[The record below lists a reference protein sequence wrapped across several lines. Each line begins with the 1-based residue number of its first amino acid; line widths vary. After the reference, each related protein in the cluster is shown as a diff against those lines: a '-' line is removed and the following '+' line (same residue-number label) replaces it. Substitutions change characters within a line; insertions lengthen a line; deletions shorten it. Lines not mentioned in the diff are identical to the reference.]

1 MSVKVALVGYGYA
14 GRVIH
19 APLIRAA
26 EGLELSAIVS
36 SRPEAVHADIP
47 PMRVLPFEEV
57 LELPGLDVVVIA
69 TPNDLHAPQA
79 HAALEASKHV
89 VIDKPFALNVR
100 EAEAL
105 IAHAK
110 RAERLLSVFHSRRW
124 DSNNLTLTAIRPR
137 LGTLYQVNLR
147 YDRWRPVVRDR
158 WRERKGPG
166 SGIWFDL
173 GSHLVDQALS
183 QFGWPDWISADIAG
197 QREGAQTDD
206 YFHVVLGYGPLRV
219 ILHSSMMTSQPGAC
233 IEAQGSTGSLVK
245 YGMDVQEEQLKAQIV
260 PGSPGWGADPVAA
273 TFTATD
279 GEAVGAA
286 EHITATPGNYLGY
299 YEQLARAVAQG
310 EDNPVPAEDAL
321 KVMRILALGFESA
334 MKGHRLPCRM

>member
-1 MSVKVALVGYGYA
+1 MSVKTALVGYGYA

-26 EGLELSAIVS
+26 EGLELAAIAS
-36 SRPEAVHADIP
+36 SRPAEVHADIP
-47 PMRVLPFEEV
+47 TVSVLPFEEV
-57 LELPGLDVVVIA
+57 LNIPGLDVVVIA
-69 TPNDLHAPQA
+69 TPNDQHAPQA
-79 HAALEASKHV
+79 HAALEAGKHV

-100 EAEAL
+100 EAEEL

-110 RAERLLSVFHSRRW
+110 RADRLLSIFHSRRW
-124 DSNNLTLTAIRPR
+124 DSNNLTLSAIKPR
-137 LGTLYQVNLR
+137 LGTLSQVILR

-173 GSHLVDQALS
+173 GSHLVDQSLS
-183 QFGWPDWISADIAG
+183 QFGWPDWINADIAG
-197 QREGAQTDD
+197 QREGAKTDD
-206 YFHVVLGYGPLRV
+206 YFHVVLGYGALRV

-233 IEAQGSTGSLVK
+233 IEVQGSAGSFIK
-245 YGMDVQEEQLKAQIV
+245 YGMDPQEDQLKAQIK

-273 TFTATD
+273 TFTPTSGED
-279 GEAVGAA
+279 VGKPEAV
-286 EHITATPGNYLGY
+286 TATPGNYLGY
-299 YEQLARAVAQG
+299 YEQLSRAIAQG
-310 EDNPVPAEDAL
+310 ADSPVTAEDAL
-321 KVMRILALGFESA
+321 KVMRILALGFQSA

>member
-26 EGLELSAIVS
+26 QGLDLAAIVS
-36 SRPEAVHADIP
+36 SRPAEVHADIP
-47 PMRVLPFEEV
+47 TVAVLPFDEV
-57 LELPGLDVVVIA
+57 LHLPGLDVVVIA
-69 TPNDLHAPQA
+69 TPNDQHAPQA
-79 HAALEASKHV
+79 HAALDAGKNV

-100 EAEAL
+100 EAEDL
-105 IAHAK
+105 IKHARQAGK
-110 RAERLLSVFHSRRW
+110 LLSVFHSRRW
-124 DSNNLTLTAIRPR
+124 DSNNLTLSAIKPR
-137 LGTLYQVNLR
+137 LGKLSQVILR
-147 YDRWRPVVRDR
+147 YDRWRPTVRDR

-183 QFGWPDWISADIAG
+183 QFGWPDWINADIAG
-197 QREGAQTDD
+197 QRDGAQTDD

-233 IEAQGSTGSLVK
+233 IEVQGSAGSFVK
-245 YGMDVQEEQLKAQIV
+245 YGMDTQEDQLKAQIV
-260 PGSPGWGADPVAA
+260 PGSPGWGNDPVAA
-273 TFTATD
+273 TFTATH
-279 GEAVGAA
+279 GEEVGKV
-286 EHITATPGNYLGY
+286 EQITATPGNYLGY
-299 YEQLARAVAQG
+299 YEQLARAIAQG
-310 EDNPVPAEDAL
+310 ADNPVPAEDAL
-321 KVMRILALGFESA
+321 KVMRILARGFESA